1 MERRREIYA
10 ERQEERRRLR
20 EEQRVRG
27 VNLSSTKLPS
37 DEDEYLDDMPE
48 EGCEDHYEDNYE
60 ENYEAGG
67 QAEHDA
73 YEELLP

>member
-1 MERRREIYA
+1 M
-10 ERQEERRRLR
+10 
-20 EEQRVRG
+20 RG

-60 ENYEAGG
+60 ESYEAGG
-67 QAEHDA
+67 QASMTRTRM
-73 YEELLP
+73 LLP